1 MGFVGLRYSI
11 SPMPIP
17 TVLVILADGFEEIEA
32 VTPIDLLRRAGARVT
47 LSSLGESLSVTG
59 RTGIS
64 LAAEVPLDAVGTSAF
79 DCVLIPGGPG
89 VALLRADPR
98 VAARLRLQAARGGW
112 IGAICAAPLVLK
124 DAGLLEGK
132 RFTAHPSVVKELP
145 DALGG
150 ERTVVDGK
158 LFTSRGAGTAL
169 DFGLLAV
176 ENLFGR
182 DAAASIAKSIC
193 S

>member
-1 MGFVGLRYSI
+1 VSFGSLQYSAHA
-11 SPMPIP
+11 MPIP

-32 VTPIDLLRRAGARVT
+32 VTPIDLLRRAGAKVT
-47 LSSLGESLSVTG
+47 LAYLGEGPTVTG
-59 RTGIS
+59 RSGLS
-64 LAAEVPLDAVGTSAF
+64 LVAEVPLDAVGTSAF
-79 DCVLIPGGPG
+79 DCVLVPGGPG
-89 VALLRADPR
+89 VTLLRADPR
-98 VAARLRLQAARGGW
+98 VAALLRLQAARGGW

-124 DAGLLEGK
+124 DAGLLQGR